1 MSYAPDTI
9 LLARRLIQGVV
20 PSLSNVKLGIVGDDE
35 HAKSGTGYHL
45 GKDALKATAYSI
57 VESARDRSGLTNAA
71 SALDVGWFTL
81 RGKNLRDFSKW
92 LVAECAA
99 GAPDTLDIRE
109 VIYSPDGKTVK
120 RWDRLKIRST
130 GDDSHLTHTHIS
142 WFRDSELRD
151 KTSIFRRW
159 FVEIGALEDDNVLNA
174 DDKKWLTTE
183 ITRIVDARAD
193 TIAEEVLVKTRFLK
207 TADNP
212 ADPKSYQRNL
222 GDLAGDTWAAVMRGK
237 TLGGDA
243 LPTAGVFGQINAKLD
258 AVAAKL
264 DALSGDAD
272 PVLTREEILAAIAA
286 EFRTIVRDGVA

>member
-20 PSLSNVKLGIVGDDE
+20 PSLSNIELGIVGDDA
-35 HAKSGTGYHL
+35 HANSGTGYHI
-45 GKDALKATAYSI
+45 GKDALKSTAYSI
-57 VESARDRSGLTNAA
+57 VESARDRNGLTNAA

-81 RGKNLRDFSKW
+81 RGKSLRDFSKW

-99 GAPDTLDIRE
+99 GAADTKDIRE

-120 RWDRLKIRST
+120 RWDRLGIRSS
-130 GDDSHLTHTHIS
+130 GGDSHLTHTHIS
-142 WFRDSELRD
+142 WFRDSEFRD

-159 FVEIGALEDDNVLNA
+159 FVEIGALEEDNVLNP

-183 ITRIVDARAD
+183 ITRIVNARAN
-193 TIAEEVLVKTRFLK
+193 TIAADVLANTRFLK

-237 TLGGDA
+237 TLGGDP
-243 LPTAGVFGQINAKLD
+243 LPAAGVFGQINTKLD

-272 PVLTREEILAAIAA
+272 PMLTREEILAAIQA
-286 EFRTIVRDGVA
+286 EFREALRNGVA